1 MKHERVHFEMLR
13 FPGFVLSAPKSA
25 AFSRILVLL
34 APKSA
39 ANSMI
44 FVLPAPKNAAISRI
58 FVLSIP
64 CKGPRNGGVPGHTPT
79 TDKHKRTGPRR
90 GARHRPEPLHDPY
103 VTLT

>member
-1 MKHERVHFEMLR
+1 M
-13 FPGFVLSAPKSA
+13 LSAPKSA
-25 AFSRILVLL
+25 AFSRIFVLS

-44 FVLPAPKNAAISRI
+44 FVQDFCALYSLKASEM
-58 FVLSIP
+58 
-64 CKGPRNGGVPGHTPT
+64 GGVPGHTTT